1 MRVVRPH
8 LLRQNVPVSP
18 RPRVVVAGRVRLV
31 ALTAAVV
38 ALAVLAPLVARA
50 AYGDTPSVGLVD
62 GKDAAWWARRARS
75 NGRTMRARGVTIR
88 RLTAHR
94 WQPTVTYALRLAS
107 SVYGVPEWQ
116 LRSVAFCESTLNPY
130 ASNGR
135 YRGLFQL
142 GWLPFHRFSPFDPV
156 ANALSA
162 AATVV
167 NDHGWRQWSCRP

>member
-1 MRVVRPH
+1 M
-8 LLRQNVPVSP
+8 
-18 RPRVVVAGRVRLV
+18 RLV

-38 ALAVLAPLVARA
+38 AVAVLAPLVARA

-88 RLTAHR
+88 RLTHRR

-116 LRSVAFCESTLNPY
+116 MRSVAFCESTLNPY
-130 ASNGR
+130 AMNGR

-142 GWLPFHRFSPFDPV
+142 GWVPFGRFSPFDPV